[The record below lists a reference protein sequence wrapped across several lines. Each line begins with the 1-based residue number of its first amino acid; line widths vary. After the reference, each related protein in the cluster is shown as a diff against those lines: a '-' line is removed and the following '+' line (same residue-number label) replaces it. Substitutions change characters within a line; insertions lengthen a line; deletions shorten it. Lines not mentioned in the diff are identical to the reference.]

1 MPSSR
6 EMLEAAETRLNN
18 ALAERRRITKSV
30 ERSGRETFNDD
41 EESRFNAVSGL
52 IKELRD
58 RVEEIR
64 ADVERREQLSG
75 AADRLWTAAGSGATA
90 YRRHDSY
97 TDRRNSYVR
106 DLIGA
111 VTPAVDTSGEGRQRL
126 GGLETRDVSGLT
138 SSTAF
143 DPPQFLLDLYA
154 RVSRPNAPLYSL
166 LEKVKLDAPVV
177 KTPKI
182 TTGNVAAVQSAENA
196 SINPTTW
203 VDDYITVNP
212 KTYAAATYVSDQ
224 ALALSP
230 VRLDSLIFEDLFAAL
245 AVAVEN
251 GVLYDSEFGLD
262 TLAFQAGTVLSTA
275 SSDTADVLA
284 AFASALNAIA
294 TIRYNTDKVVA
305 ITHPSVILHQTSHTD
320 TTGRPIYLGDSA
332 FNPAGIPGPLNT
344 LGQTVAPAV
353 KIQGVDVYSDSNIQI
368 TGGTAPVYFL
378 KLDDS
383 FVSEYGPTSLASPY
397 TAALQIAWLL
407 RTHSVLGVTHRYPE
421 ALVKVGGFAASLQ
434 TGFGGS

>member
-6 EMLEAAETRLNN
+6 EMLQAAEAQLNT
-18 ALAERRRITKSV
+18 ALAERRRITQSV
-30 ERSGRETFNDD
+30 QRSGRETFNDD

-64 ADVERREQLSG
+64 ADVERHEQLSG

-90 YRRHDSY
+90 YRGHDKYS
-97 TDRRNSYVR
+97 DRRNSYVR

-111 VTPAVDTSGEGRQRL
+111 VTPAVDKSGEGRQRL
-126 GGLETRDVSGLT
+126 GGLETRDVTGLT

-154 RVSRPNAPLYSL
+154 KVSRPNAPLYSL

-196 SINPTTW
+196 SINPTNW
-203 VDDYITVNP
+203 VDEYVTVNP

-224 ALALSP
+224 ALVLSP
-230 VRLDSLIFEDLFAAL
+230 VRLDALIFEDLFAAL

-251 GVLYDSEFGLD
+251 GVLYDAEFGLD

-294 TIRYNTDKVVA
+294 TIRYNTENVVA

-332 FNPAGIPGPLNT
+332 FNPAGIPGPLKT
-344 LGQTVAPAV
+344 LGQAIAPAV
-353 KIQGVDVYSDSNIQI
+353 TIQGVPVYSDSNIQI

-407 RTHSVLGVTHRYPE
+407 RTHSVVGVTHRYPE
-421 ALVKVGGFAASLQ
+421 ALVRVGGFVASPQ